1 VSPSPGRGSSARLWR
16 IAAGTLAGL
25 LILGALLLG
34 ALRFALAELPEHSA
48 RIQAWI
54 ERQTDYRLE
63 FAGLDARMR
72 WWGPEVVLRD
82 LRVLDRDANQTL
94 FAAREGAVS
103 LDLWN
108 LFRTGE
114 LVAGRVRVVGPVIT
128 VVRLADGRIRL
139 LGQRERP
146 TDHPPL
152 ELDRLPAGHLEV
164 EDATVNYR
172 DLATGRGPWR
182 LEDVQLSLRR
192 AHDAVDVTGAV
203 KLPSGF
209 GTRCAFEGELRG
221 SLDRREELDGR
232 LDLQVERLALA
243 GFADLMPAGRGRPLS
258 GAGPVSGTVSFASGQ
273 LQQLRLDVELEDVAW
288 EVPARRLPPVE
299 VVQVAAPERPP
310 GASPLSM
317 PLAERSIVERAA
329 APLPQETR
337 YASLAG
343 RLRVRREGQFWSM
356 RASELRLDP
365 PGERARTAASL
376 EARWRGH
383 AVSAFSLEVT
393 ASSLDAAAAWPLAL
407 ALAPPA
413 FDRWAGLAPRGV
425 VRTLDLAVRR
435 DRAGSEPRFRIAA
448 DLAQLGTQPVG
459 RWPSA
464 SGLTARLSG
473 TEERGRIALR
483 AESPS
488 FEWPRLFREPI
499 GVEQA
504 TGDVDWW
511 RDEDAWVLTSPQVVL
526 AHPLAA
532 AQGSFTLRIP
542 GRGHSPYLDL
552 DATVERLDAKLIRGV
567 LPVGRLQP
575 RSIAWLEQAFQ
586 KGSASGAQVS
596 YHGPVRKFPFR
607 GGEGEFTARADVRD
621 VNLVF
626 YDGFAPLTGGAGT
639 LELRNAGLKAQLA
652 SGSVGGLRL
661 RDAQVAIGDL
671 KEPVIEVQASGSGDV
686 AKALAVLQG
695 SPLGPQ
701 LGEQFMR
708 LAGSGP
714 ADYSLRLYLPSRDI
728 DARDYRVRARL
739 NSVSVAWPVL
749 RVPATGVPGE
759 LEIHNREFS
768 APSLTGTILG
778 GPFKASVTPGPVG
791 GEVTASVLFSG
802 SGRAAGSGLPAF
814 IGLPETIRMSGA
826 TEWRVQGRVERRG
839 ERQQWPA
846 RVEVRSE
853 LQGLGIDAPRPFA
866 KEPALRRPTRVVL
879 EVPQQ
884 GRTEVLVESG
894 GARAALL
901 FAERGDQRWDL
912 ERGAARFDGRP
923 VEMPARPGLHIGG
936 DWPEFDLGEWL
947 ALRSDVPGT
956 RHLSDWLGPVDVHLD
971 RARVLGFEFGDVTA
985 RLEPYGDA
993 WRILA
998 SGPMAEGTIIV
1009 PSDFTGTAPLEL
1021 DLRRLELRS
1030 APTVAG
1036 AGTTAERDP
1045 RELPS
1050 VVARVDDL
1058 SWQGRRFGRMTAR
1071 VDRVAR
1077 GLELSSLATESPAF
1091 TLTGSGSWLAEGEGS
1106 RTRLALEFAS
1116 GDLAAA
1122 SRALGYRD
1130 VVDAEKARVSA
1141 DVSWSGGPSEDALA
1155 RMDGKL
1161 QLALERGQLRDVKP
1175 GAGRMLGLMSVI
1187 ELPRRLS
1194 FDFRDVTDEGLAFDT
1209 VRGDFEIRA
1218 GNAYTENLLLKGAA
1232 VDIGVVGRTGLAAQ
1246 DYEQTVVVS
1255 GNPSGPITVAGA
1267 LAGGPVGAAGALLFS
1282 QLFKGQLQGLARIY
1296 YRITGSWSD
1305 PVVERISAAAGSSET
1320 SGSGDGQEKQP

>member
-1 VSPSPGRGSSARLWR
+1 
-16 IAAGTLAGL
+16 
-25 LILGALLLG
+25 
-34 ALRFALAELPEHSA
+34 
-48 RIQAWI
+48 
-54 ERQTDYRLE
+54 
-63 FAGLDARMR
+63 
-72 WWGPEVVLRD
+72 
-82 LRVLDRDANQTL
+82 
-94 FAAREGAVS
+94 
-103 LDLWN
+103 
-108 LFRTGE
+108 
-114 LVAGRVRVVGPVIT
+114 
-128 VVRLADGRIRL
+128 
-139 LGQRERP
+139 
-146 TDHPPL
+146 
-152 ELDRLPAGHLEV
+152 
-164 EDATVNYR
+164 
-172 DLATGRGPWR
+172 
-182 LEDVQLSLRR
+182 
-192 AHDAVDVTGAV
+192 
-203 KLPSGF
+203 
-209 GTRCAFEGELRG
+209 
-221 SLDRREELDGR
+221 
-232 LDLQVERLALA
+232 
-243 GFADLMPAGRGRPLS
+243 
-258 GAGPVSGTVSFASGQ
+258 
-273 LQQLRLDVELEDVAW
+273 
-288 EVPARRLPPVE
+288 
-299 VVQVAAPERPP
+299 
-310 GASPLSM
+310 M
-317 PLAERSIVERAA
+317 PLAERRIVERAA
-329 APLPQETR
+329 PPLPQQAR

-343 RLRVRREGQFWSM
+343 RLRVRREGQFWSL
-356 RASELRLDP
+356 RASDLRIDSA
-365 PGERARTAASL
+365 GERAREAASI

-383 AVSAFSLEVT
+383 AVSAFSLEVS
-393 ASSLDAAAAWPLAL
+393 ANSLDAAAAWPLAL

-413 FDRWAGLAPRGV
+413 FDRWAGLDPSGV

-459 RWPSA
+459 RWPGA
-464 SGLTARLSG
+464 GGLTVRVSG
-473 TEERGRIALR
+473 TEERGTIALR

-499 GVEQA
+499 RVGRA
-504 TGDVDWW
+504 TGDVDWR
-511 RDEDAWVLTSPQVVL
+511 RDGDAWVLASQQVVL
-526 AHPLAA
+526 EHPLAA

-552 DATVERLDAKLIRGV
+552 DATVERLDATLVRGV

-586 KGSASGAQVS
+586 KGTASGGQVS

-621 VNLVF
+621 VSLVF
-626 YDGFAPLTGGAGT
+626 YDGFAPLTGGAGSV
-639 LELRNAGLKAQLA
+639 ELRNAGLTARLA

-661 RDAQVAIGDL
+661 RDAQVAIDDL
-671 KEPVIEVQASGSGDV
+671 KEPVIDLQASGSGDL

-739 NSVSVAWPVL
+739 NSVSVSWPVL
-749 RVPATGVPGE
+749 RVPATGVTGE
-759 LEIHNREFS
+759 FEIHNQEFS

-778 GPFKASVTPGPVG
+778 GPFKASVRPGPVG
-791 GEVTASVLFSG
+791 GEVTAAVLFSG
-802 SGRAAGSGLPAF
+802 SGRAAGPGLPAF
-814 IGLPETIRMSGA
+814 IGLPDTIRMSGA
-826 TEWRVQGRVERRG
+826 TEWQLDGRVERRG
-839 ERQQWPA
+839 EGRQWPA
-846 RVEVRSE
+846 RVEVRSD

-866 KEPALRRPTRVVL
+866 KEPALRRPTRVTL
-879 EVPQQ
+879 DVPQQ
-884 GRTEVLVESG
+884 GRTDVLVESG

-901 FAERGDQRWDL
+901 FAERSDQRWDL
-912 ERGAARFDGRP
+912 ERGAARFDGVP

-947 ALRSDVPGT
+947 ALRSAVPGT

-971 RARVLGFEFGDVTA
+971 RARVLGFEFSDVSA
-985 RLEPYGDA
+985 RLEADGDA

-1009 PSDFTGTAPLEL
+1009 PGDFAGTAPLEL

-1030 APTVAG
+1030 APSAAG
-1036 AGTTAERDP
+1036 AGSTAERDP

-1050 VVARVDDL
+1050 VEARVDDL
-1058 SWQGRRFGRMTAR
+1058 TWQGRRFGRVTAR

-1091 TLTGSGSWLAEGEGS
+1091 TLTGSGSWLAEGDGS

-1116 GDLAAA
+1116 SDLAAA

-1130 VVDAEKARVSA
+1130 VVDAEKVRVSA
-1141 DVSWSGGPSEDALA
+1141 DVGWSGGPSEDALG
-1155 RMDGKL
+1155 RLDGTL
-1161 QLALERGQLRDVKP
+1161 RLALDRGQLRNVKP
-1175 GAGRMLGLMSVI
+1175 GAGRMLGLMSVV

-1194 FDFRDVTDEGLAFDT
+1194 FDFRDVTDEGLSFDT

-1305 PVVERISAAAGSSET
+1305 PVVERISATAGSSET
-1320 SGSGDGQEKQP
+1320 SGTGDGQEKQP